1 MELTCIY
8 SQTRV
13 KILYI
18 LLRKCLIKKKL
29 YHPLLISNN
38 KFFLNYFFIIFFI
51 SFSALF
57 FYIIFPNEQNS
68 ENLNVENLFKFED
81 EIEPFCDELKF
92 EQNQENKF
100 YDVKT

>member
-1 MELTCIY
+1 M
-8 SQTRV
+8 
-13 KILYI
+13 
-18 LLRKCLIKKKL
+18 
-29 YHPLLISNN
+29 ISNN

-100 YDVKT
+100 YDVKTIDIDIENLREYYSNLISIIVSEDRGYTT